1 MEKWDL
7 YTRNRELTGREQIRG
22 EAIPEGFYHLV
33 VHVWLKNKQ
42 GQYLISKRSA
52 DRPTYPLFW
61 ECTGGSVLLGETS
74 LHGAARGGVREMAA
88 IWSRT
93 RRHFSRCA
101 DTAMPSSGYLQLF
114 EEGKWLLSADLNGRT
129 KEVRSH
135 WMLADRIGAC
145 DWQPDGAES
154 GVFLFQD
161 RRNARRNESNK
172 MSCF

>member
-74 LHGAARGGVREMAA
+74 LHGAAREVKEEVGVDLEPGFLRKGKMVAF
-88 IWSRT
+88 SRT
-93 RRHFSRCA
+93 LTERRRRKWRRFTGCGRMRYGGFT
-101 DTAMPSSGYLQLF
+101 TAAGWCRVWGISFRRS
-114 EEGKWLLSADLNGRT
+114 
-129 KEVRSH
+129 KE
-135 WMLADRIGAC
+135 C
-145 DWQPDGAES
+145 QE
-154 GVFLFQD
+154 
-161 RRNARRNESNK
+161 K
-172 MSCF
+172 